1 MKQLGYRAIMVLCFI
16 LLLAGG
22 TTLFCTRYV
31 SDGGD
36 WAASKVNS
44 GVYENGKLRR
54 GAIYD
59 RDGDLL
65 LDAVSGSYADSG
77 AVRKST
83 LHLIGD
89 RAGNISA
96 SATKLMADRLV
107 GFNPVMGTAMGGHDV
122 FLTVEASLNAAAYQ
136 ALDGRKGAVAIYNY
150 RTGEVLCS
158 VSTPTFDPEKPP
170 KEIEGNS
177 KYEGV
182 YLNRV
187 FSGLYTPGSVFKIV
201 TTAAALE
208 QIGDIESRSFTCSGS
223 LAMGDHTITCPK
235 AHGEMDFARALA
247 KSCNCVYATLAVELG
262 GETLQKYA
270 QSAGLTERMDVS
282 GIKTAA
288 GSYTIA
294 DSEAD
299 LGWSGVGQY
308 KTLVNPAAM
317 LRLMGAIGN
326 DGVGVTPRL
335 LLKETVESG
344 RTVAAGRSG
353 SERIWRAETCE
364 KLTALMRN
372 TVVVEYGAEK
382 FGALNVCA
390 KSGTA
395 EVGEGK
401 RPHSW
406 FVGFVDD
413 ENCPL
418 AFSVIVENGGSG
430 SAVAGSIV
438 AKLLPS
444 AAELLVTT
452 EE

>member
-31 SDGGD
+31 SDGSQ

-59 RDGDLL
+59 RDGDVLF
-65 LDAVSGSYADSG
+65 DAVSGSYGSSG

-83 LHLIGD
+83 LHLVGD
-89 RAGNISA
+89 RAGNIAA
-96 SATKLMADRLV
+96 SATKLMSDRLV
-107 GFNPVMGTAMGGHDV
+107 GFDPVMGTAMGGHDV

-136 ALDGRKGAVAIYNY
+136 ALDGKKGAVAIYNY
-150 RTGEVLCS
+150 KTGELLCS

-208 QIGDIESRSFTCSGS
+208 QLADIESRSFTCSGS
-223 LAMGDHTITCPK
+223 LEIGEHTITCPK

-247 KSCNCVYATLAVELG
+247 KSCNCVYAQLAVELG

-270 QSAGLTERMDVS
+270 QSAGLTERMEIS

-288 GSYTIA
+288 GSFTVA
-294 DSEAD
+294 DSD
-299 LGWSGVGQY
+299 GNLGWSGVGQY
-308 KTLVNPAAM
+308 QDLVNPAAM

-344 RTVAAGRSG
+344 RTVSAPRVESQ
-353 SERIWRAETCE
+353 RLWKAETCE
-364 KLTALMRN
+364 KLAQLMRN

-382 FGALNVCA
+382 FGDLNVCA

-413 ENCPL
+413 ETCPL
-418 AFSVIVENGGSG
+418 AFSVVVENGGSG
-430 SAVAGSIV
+430 SAVAGGIA

-444 AAELLVTT
+444 AAELLRVA

>member
-16 LLLAGG
+16 LMLAGG
-22 TTLFCTRYV
+22 TTLFCTRYI
-31 SDGGD
+31 SDGSD
-36 WAASKVNS
+36 WAASRVNS

-59 RDGDLL
+59 RSGALL
-65 LDAVSGSYADSG
+65 FDAVSGDYSDSG

-83 LHLIGD
+83 LHLVGD
-89 RAGNISA
+89 RAGNIAA
-96 SATKLMADRLV
+96 SATGLMADRLV
-107 GFNPVMGTAMGGHDV
+107 GFDPVMGTAAGGHDIY
-122 FLTVEASLNAAAYQ
+122 LTVDAALNAAAYQ
-136 ALDGRKGAVAIYNY
+136 ALDGQKGAVAIYNY
-150 RTGEVLCS
+150 KTGELLCS
-158 VSTPTFDPEKPP
+158 VSTPTFDPKKPP

-187 FSGLYTPGSVFKIV
+187 FAGLYAPGSVFKVV

-208 QIGDIESRSFTCSGS
+208 QIRDIESRSFHCSGS
-223 LAMGDHTITCPK
+223 LDLGEHTITCPK

-247 KSCNCVYATLAVELG
+247 KSCNCVYAQLAVELG
-262 GETLQKYA
+262 GETLLEYA
-270 QSAGLTERMDVS
+270 ESAGLTERMDIS

-294 DSEAD
+294 ESNDD

-308 KTLVNPAAM
+308 KDLVNPAAM
-317 LRLMGAIGN
+317 LRLMGAIAN
-326 DGVGVTPRL
+326 EGVGVTPRL

-344 RTVAAGRSG
+344 RTVSAGRSG
-353 SERIWRAETCE
+353 STRIWKAATCE
-364 KLTALMRN
+364 KLCELMRN
-372 TVVVEYGAEK
+372 TVVVEYGAER
-382 FGALNVCA
+382 FGELNVCA

-413 ENCPL
+413 ETIPL

-430 SAVAGSIV
+430 SAVAGGIA

-444 AAELLVTT
+444 AAELLKTA
-452 EE
+452 E

>member
-1 MKQLGYRAIMVLCFI
+1 M
-16 LLLAGG
+16 
-22 TTLFCTRYV
+22 
-31 SDGGD
+31 D
-36 WAASKVNS
+36 
-44 GVYENGKLRR
+44 
-54 GAIYD
+54 
-59 RDGDLL
+59 
-65 LDAVSGSYADSG
+65 
-77 AVRKST
+77 
-83 LHLIGD
+83 
-89 RAGNISA
+89 
-96 SATKLMADRLV
+96 
-107 GFNPVMGTAMGGHDV
+107 
-122 FLTVEASLNAAAYQ
+122 ASLNAAAYQ
-136 ALDGRKGAVAIYNY
+136 ALDGQKGAVAIYNY
-150 RTGEVLCS
+150 KTGELLCS
-158 VSTPTFDPEKPP
+158 VSTPTFDPKKPP
-170 KEIEGNS
+170 QEIEGNS

-187 FSGLYTPGSVFKIV
+187 FAGLYAPGSVFKVV

-208 QIGDIESRSFTCSGS
+208 QIRDIESRSFSCSGS
-223 LAMGDHTITCPK
+223 LDLGEHTITCPK

-247 KSCNCVYATLAVELG
+247 KSCNCVYAQLAVELG
-262 GETLQKYA
+262 GETLLEYA
-270 QSAGLTERMDVS
+270 QSAGLTDRMDIS

-294 DSEAD
+294 ESEDD

-308 KTLVNPAAM
+308 RTLVNPAAM

-344 RTVAAGRSG
+344 RTVATGRSG
-353 SERIWRAETCE
+353 SERIWKVETCE
-364 KLTALMRN
+364 KLAALMRN

-430 SAVAGSIV
+430 SAVAGGIV

-444 AAELLVTT
+444 AAELMVTA